1 VTVAARRVG
10 DRALLL
16 ELAGNEEAVRVAHRV
31 RSELPGVVDV
41 VPGHCTVL
49 VAFESAFS
57 ADEVLALA
65 EAARRDEHASPE
77 PAMVELAVTYDGPD
91 LTEVS
96 QLVSLSPEEVVARHC
111 APSYVAGF
119 LGFAP
124 GFAYLLGGD
133 DRLQVPRRAEPRTR
147 VPGGTVAIAGVYSG
161 VYPRESPGGWR
172 LLGRTDA
179 ALFDPSR
186 EPPALLAAGDRVRFV
201 AR

>member
-1 VTVAARRVG
+1 MTITARPAG

-16 ELAGNEEAVRVAHRV
+16 ALAGNDEAVRVAR
-31 RSELPGVVDV
+31 RARLELRGAVDV

-49 VAFESAFS
+49 VTFDSAPPV
-57 ADEVLALA
+57 DEVLALA
-65 EAARRDEHASPE
+65 EAALQDEHAGPE
-77 PAMVELAVTYDGPD
+77 PAEIELAVTYDGPD
-91 LTEVS
+91 LAEVA
-96 QLVSLSPEEVVARHC
+96 QLLSLSPEEVVARHC
-111 APSYVAGF
+111 AAS
-119 LGFAP
+119 
-124 GFAYLLGGD
+124 GFAYLLGDD

-179 ALFDPSR
+179 VLFDASR

-201 AR
+201 PR

>member
-1 VTVAARRVG
+1 MTVTSRPVG
-10 DRALLL
+10 DHALLL
-16 ELAGNEEAVRVAHRV
+16 ELADNDEAVRVAR
-31 RSELPGVVDV
+31 RARFELGGVVDV

-49 VAFESAFS
+49 LTFESAPA
-57 ADEVLALA
+57 ADEVLVLA
-65 EAARRDEHASPE
+65 EAALQDEQAGPE
-77 PAMVELAVTYDGPD
+77 PAEIELAVTYDGPD
-91 LTEVS
+91 LGEVA

-111 APSYVAGF
+111 AAAYVVGF

-147 VPGGTVAIAGVYSG
+147 VPDGTVATAGVYSG
-161 VYPRESPGGWR
+161 IYPRASPGGWR

-179 ALFDPSR
+179 VLFDSSR

-201 AR
+201 PR